1 MSPYTISISNTFQKE
16 RSGRAPMAMVM
27 EVEDDVFFADLNRQ
41 ISLLITEDDDDDS
54 YNYPIPPHS
63 SHPPVVSID
72 QAFSRTPIFQ
82 STTQPH
88 YKFDQISNKTCTTDR
103 SKGTGVFIPKS
114 SHQWSRSIRSR
125 RTGNKQHQTKTTNT
139 DSNYYISYTNN

>member
-1 MSPYTISISNTFQKE
+1 
-16 RSGRAPMAMVM
+16 MVM

-41 ISLLITEDDDDDS
+41 ISLLITEDDDDS

-88 YKFDQISNKTCTTDR
+88 YKFDQISNKTCTTDH
-103 SKGTGVFIPKS
+103 SCKGTGVFIPMS
-114 SHQWSRSIRSR
+114 SQWSMSR
-125 RTGNKQHQTKTTNT
+125 RTNKQLASQTKTTHT
-139 DSNYYISYTNN
+139 DSNYYISYTNNDIRNKLQNI